1 MLSRNVVLAWWVAF
15 SISAPANAIVIDDF
29 SVGEVH
35 LTGPTE
41 TIDSTLLDSSSV
53 IGGARRVKVN
63 QNAMDLSIADGSLVA
78 KRTGDWGYFTL
89 MYGFNAP
96 LGADFTENGHD
107 RLRLSFNSE
116 GSQDAH
122 GIMWVSI
129 NTPLPPSGN
138 APGPNLFSIRGGGM
152 VEIPFSRYATDLTQ
166 VMTFAVAVVRMQG
179 GFSLDSIETVGP
191 PAPGDFNRDG
201 SVDQNDLDEF
211 QRTYG
216 IQTLLENGYFTS
228 DANLDGRVDGADFLD
243 WQRAVSV
250 INLPSTTMVPEPGG
264 MCICCTLGVAV
275 ALRGLSPPRRLR
287 RPQG

>member
-1 MLSRNVVLAWWVAF
+1 
-15 SISAPANAIVIDDF
+15 
-29 SVGEVH
+29 
-35 LTGPTE
+35 
-41 TIDSTLLDSSSV
+41 
-53 IGGARRVKVN
+53 
-63 QNAMDLSIADGSLVA
+63 
-78 KRTGDWGYFTL
+78 
-89 MYGFNAP
+89 
-96 LGADFTENGHD
+96 
-107 RLRLSFNSE
+107 
-116 GSQDAH
+116 
-122 GIMWVSI
+122 
-129 NTPLPPSGN
+129 
-138 APGPNLFSIRGGGM
+138 M
-152 VEIPFSRYATDLTQ
+152 VERPFSRYATDLTQ